1 MLKEID
7 VKLGLRKRPID
18 KVLAW
23 KLDQVRKT
31 VESGADLTGTEEEI
45 LKFNW
50 TRFTDPQR
58 LKWGSFVRPR

>member
-1 MLKEID
+1 MIKEID

-31 VESGADLTGTEEEI
+31 VDSGADLTGTEEKI
-45 LKFNW
+45 LNFNW
-50 TRFTDPQR
+50 QRFTDPIR
-58 LKWGSFVRPR
+58 LKWGSHVRI